1 MERGSQRGLAIAAI
15 YLTGLGQGA
24 CFVTFPAL
32 GNIFKNPEFHHFSNA
47 DFGSLFA
54 PMIVLAILTSIF
66 AGPAARR
73 WGLKPVLL
81 TGLISYV
88 FSMGALASTQII
100 LGVHAITYWVTILAI
115 SGVGVGIGATLT
127 ALNAYATG
135 LFSEK
140 SEAALSGLYGIM
152 GLGMALAPLMIGI
165 FIESGTWW
173 GAPATLGGI
182 FFILSLGIFAL
193 PLWAP
198 PPPPDSET
206 GGVAALIRGLPV
218 RVWGFAG
225 FIFLYGICETVFANW
240 AVIYLHEEKGLTAQ
254 WAGLALSFY
263 WAMITVGRF
272 LAAGVS
278 YWFPVRWLLAAMPAM
293 ILAAFLILPAV
304 EGPLASIAAFGLA
317 GLGCSACLPIAVSFA
332 EGECPGT
339 SGLVSGCMISSVML
353 GIGAGSWGVGWIQGA
368 GGFSFSAIYMGS
380 GVFAVGM
387 VILAYLLARAP
398 YAAVPETA
406 GA

>member
-1 MERGSQRGLAIAAI
+1 
-15 YLTGLGQGA
+15 
-24 CFVTFPAL
+24 
-32 GNIFKNPEFHHFSNA
+32 
-47 DFGSLFA
+47 
-54 PMIVLAILTSIF
+54 
-66 AGPAARR
+66 
-73 WGLKPVLL
+73 
-81 TGLISYV
+81 
-88 FSMGALASTQII
+88 
-100 LGVHAITYWVTILAI
+100 
-115 SGVGVGIGATLT
+115 
-127 ALNAYATG
+127 
-135 LFSEK
+135 
-140 SEAALSGLYGIM
+140 
-152 GLGMALAPLMIGI
+152 
-165 FIESGTWW
+165 
-173 GAPATLGGI
+173 
-182 FFILSLGIFAL
+182 
-193 PLWAP
+193 
-198 PPPPDSET
+198 
-206 GGVAALIRGLPV
+206 
-218 RVWGFAG
+218 
-225 FIFLYGICETVFANW
+225 
-240 AVIYLHEEKGLTAQ
+240 
-254 WAGLALSFY
+254 
-263 WAMITVGRF
+263 MITVGRF